1 MGANGQAVQ
10 TMNKKKV
17 KLLQKKRAKIR
28 NQKKVGLLEKGK
40 HTVLRKHRQS
50 KKKEQKDAK
59 RHRIY
64 VEAEKK
70 KLLDSGLVTTEDIAK
85 MASETA
91 QDDASSETAAMD
103 VEEDD
108 E

>member
-28 NQKKVGLLEKGK
+28 NQKKVGLLQKGK

-64 VEAEKK
+64 VEGEKK
-70 KLLDSGLVTTEDIAK
+70 KLIESGLITTEDIAK
-85 MASETA
+85 MEAETG
-91 QDDASSETAAMD
+91 QDETSSEVAAMD
-103 VEEDD
+103 VEE
-108 E
+108 EE